1 MAKNF
6 KDEENYAEMMEAFDL
21 MGFPVEESEGLLRI
35 VAAVL
40 HLGNIT
46 FDPIDDGEASA
57 VSGSADALH
66 GLTHSARLLGVPNFN
81 DLGKV
86 LCVRTITTG
95 PKKSITEV
103 RLTPQK
109 ALDTRDSLA
118 KTLFDRVFKE
128 IIVRINAYSKSGPSS
143 KCIGLLDIF
152 GFEIFKNN
160 SFEQLCINYCN
171 EMLQN
176 HFNLVIFI
184 NEKNMYAA
192 ENITCDTI
200 EFKDNHLVITSI
212 EGESISTL
220 PDYFFTEC

>member
-1 MAKNF
+1 
-6 KDEENYAEMMEAFDL
+6 
-21 MGFPVEESEGLLRI
+21 MGFPIQESEGLLKI

-40 HLGNIT
+40 HMGNIS
-46 FDPIDDGEASA
+46 FDSLDDGEASA
-57 VSGSADALH
+57 VSRSAESAH
-66 GLTHSARLLGVPNFN
+66 GLTHSSRLLGVSAPG

-86 LCVRTITTG
+86 LCVRTIITG
-95 PKKSITEV
+95 PRKSITEV

-109 ALDTRDSLA
+109 AVDTRDSLA

-128 IIVRINAYSKSGPSS
+128 IIVRINKYSKSGPSS

-200 EFKDNHLVITSI
+200 EFKDNHAVISAI
-212 EGESISTL
+212 EGKTKAYCCI
-220 PDYFFTEC
+220 